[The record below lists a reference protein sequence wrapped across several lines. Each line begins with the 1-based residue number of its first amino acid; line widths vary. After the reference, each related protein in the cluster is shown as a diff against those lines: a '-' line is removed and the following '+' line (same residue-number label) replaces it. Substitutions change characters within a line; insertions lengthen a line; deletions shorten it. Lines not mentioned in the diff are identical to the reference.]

1 MSACAFPEFRPFKL
15 TKKKIKKEKTKPPFL
30 FKANVSLFVQ
40 LFVITLIFLSFVPTI
55 KIMIIIQIAVLN
67 KPISCFGLVKTELK
81 DMRRIED

>member
-15 TKKKIKKEKTKPPFL
+15 TKKENKKRENET
-30 FKANVSLFVQ
+30 
-40 LFVITLIFLSFVPTI
+40 TIFIQGKCQFICTTFCDNSDYLSFEPTI